1 MRHTIPA
8 GAVARATR
16 ERSFAAA
23 PGLPAPGAAARSRN
37 SLETGAILPVT
48 SDPAALVLWIFPL
61 LMALVFHEWAHGYMA
76 WRCGDDTAALSGR
89 LTLNPLPHIDP
100 IGTVLLPAML
110 LMSGAP
116 MFGWAKPVPVAFHR
130 LDDPQRDMVKV
141 AAAGPAMN
149 LVLAVASVLVLRL
162 VTAVAEPAGAQ
173 AGFAVAEPIAIMC
186 VYSIRLNVLLAVLNM
201 LPIPPLDGG
210 RVAVGLLPA
219 DAGEMLARVEPFGF
233 LIVVALL
240 MTGGL
245 WLVIGPVMDVLMG
258 FLQMLLG

>member
-1 MRHTIPA
+1 
-8 GAVARATR
+8 
-16 ERSFAAA
+16 
-23 PGLPAPGAAARSRN
+23 
-37 SLETGAILPVT
+37 
-48 SDPAALVLWIFPL
+48 
-61 LMALVFHEWAHGYMA
+61 
-76 WRCGDDTAALSGR
+76 
-89 LTLNPLPHIDP
+89 
-100 IGTVLLPAML
+100 
-110 LMSGAP
+110 
-116 MFGWAKPVPVAFHR
+116 VPVAFHR